1 MNGMKG
7 SWYSW
12 QNKALVLRVRVQPRA
27 SRDAIAGPHADRLK
41 IRLAATPVDGKAN
54 DRLIGV
60 LARLCGVARSDVS
73 ILSGAGCRDKRVRIQ
88 RPSILPLGVEPDSH

>member
-1 MNGMKG
+1 MKG
-7 SWYSW
+7 TKVSWYSW
-12 QNKALVLRVRVQPRA
+12 QDTALVLRIRVQPRA
-27 SRDAIAGPHADRLK
+27 SGDQIAGLHADRLK

-60 LARLCGVARSDVS
+60 LARLFGVARSDVS

-88 RPSILPLGVEPDSH
+88 QPSILPDGVEPAQS